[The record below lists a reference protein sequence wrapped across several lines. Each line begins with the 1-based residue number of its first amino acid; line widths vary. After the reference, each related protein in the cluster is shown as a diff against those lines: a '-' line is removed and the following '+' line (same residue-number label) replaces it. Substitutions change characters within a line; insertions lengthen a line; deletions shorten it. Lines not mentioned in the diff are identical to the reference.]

1 MKLKYPSEYYY
12 IVGMNIS
19 FSAIIVVMGLWMLI
33 ESTMSNNMSKAIL
46 AVLILLISL
55 PVIYFFEKDRR
66 KIKARFDRLLEAGYT
81 KSIVPLVY
89 EIGEQVRI
97 LRKQDPINYKG
108 YIEKLLE
115 LEEMEVGQNG

>member
-1 MKLKYPSEYYY
+1 
-12 IVGMNIS
+12 
-19 FSAIIVVMGLWMLI
+19 MLI

-55 PVIYFFEKDRR
+55 PIIRFIEKDRR
-66 KIKARFDRLLEAGYT
+66 RIKARFDRLLEAGYT
-81 KSIVPLVY
+81 KSVVPLVY

-97 LRKQDPINYKG
+97 LKKQDPINYKG

-115 LEEMEVGQNG
+115 LEEMTRHLQAFRLKRMAAKGASWTRTEVCLSNTR